1 MMKKVILI
9 SLLLF
14 LYSFSKAQELNTR
27 VSINTP
33 KLQTVDPKVF
43 KTLENTI
50 REFMNNTKWT
60 EDEFQPSERI
70 DCNITINIKEE
81 LGPTAFTSELFIQAS
96 RPVFG
101 SGYKTVILEH
111 KDDKFNFTYEEFQP
125 LEYIESAYVSNL
137 TSVLAFYAYYIL
149 GLDYDSFSQLGGAP
163 YFQQANNI
171 MNTVPQGL
179 DGWSAM
185 ENPTNR
191 NRYWM
196 IESILNPRSTPLRE
210 ASYLYHRGGLDFM
223 AESKEKGLEGM
234 VNALTKV
241 RNVNTAYPN
250 ALAVRMFVN
259 AKSDE
264 IIDIMLGAPSNQRR
278 SVYSVMIKIDPAKA
292 SKYTPIRR

>member
-1 MMKKVILI
+1 MKKIILI
-9 SLLLF
+9 AILLSVYF
-14 LYSFSKAQELNTR
+14 IGKAQELNTI

-70 DCNITINIKEE
+70 DCNISINIKEE
-81 LGPTAFTSELFIQAS
+81 LGPTSFSAELFIQAN
-96 RPVFG
+96 RPIYG
-101 SGYKTVILEH
+101 TNQKSVILEH
-111 KDDKFNFTYEEFQP
+111 KDNKIVFTYEEFQP
-125 LEYIESAYVSNL
+125 IEYIEAAYASNL
-137 TSVLAFYAYYIL
+137 TSILTFYAYYIL
-149 GLDYDSFSQLGGAP
+149 GLDYDSFSLLGGSP

-171 MNTVPQGL
+171 MNTVPQGVT
-179 DGWSAM
+179 GWGAM
-185 ENPTNR
+185 ENPTNQ

-196 IESILNPRSTPLRE
+196 IESILNPRSAPLRE

-223 AESKEKGLEGM
+223 HESTEKGLEGI
-234 VNALTKV
+234 VNALTKI

-250 ALAVRMFVN
+250 ALAVRMFTN

-278 SVYSVMIKIDPAKA
+278 SVYSIMIKIDPSKA

>member
-1 MMKKVILI
+1 MKRSILLTILLSFYFI
-9 SLLLF
+9 SHG
-14 LYSFSKAQELNTR
+14 QELNTI
-27 VSINTP
+27 VKINTP
-33 KLQTVDPKVF
+33 KLQTVEPKVF
-43 KTLENTI
+43 KTLENSI

-70 DCNITINIKEE
+70 DVNITINIKEE
-81 LGPTAFTSELFIQAS
+81 LGATSFTSELFIQAN
-96 RPVFG
+96 RPVYG
-101 SGYKTVILEH
+101 TNYKTVILEH
-111 KDDKFNFTYEEFQP
+111 KDNKFNFTYEEFQP
-125 LEYIESAYVSNL
+125 LEYIEAGYASNL
-137 TSVLAFYAYYIL
+137 TSVLAFYAYYII
-149 GLDYDSFSQLGGAP
+149 GLDYDSYALLGGAP
-163 YFQQANNI
+163 YFQTANNI
-171 MNTVPQGL
+171 MNTVPQGI

-185 ENPTNR
+185 EQPTNV

-223 AESKEKGLEGM
+223 HEDKEKGLEG
-234 VNALTKV
+234 VASALSKV

-264 IIDIMLGAPSNQRR
+264 IIDVMLGAPANQRR
-278 SVYSVMIKIDPAKA
+278 SAYGVMIKIDAAKA